1 MRFVENH
8 KALEISKYC
17 GTTIETSLKVL
28 LILKNLKYSGQM
40 VNPFERGS
48 ETGSQKSCVSKPI

>member
-17 GTTIETSLKVL
+17 GNTIETSLKVL
-28 LILKNLKYSGQM
+28 LILKNLKYSGQL
-40 VNPFERGS
+40 VNPF
-48 ETGSQKSCVSKPI
+48 